1 MLKFFDECR
10 RLAEIV
16 EEKEA
21 DNISKAAQLIAESI
35 MNGGILQAYG
45 SGHSFAGA
53 MEAAGRARGLIPS
66 KTIDDPAL
74 GMYERIEGVGEIL
87 SEKMSVH
94 PHDIFVFISNSGR
107 NPQVIEMAENVK
119 KQGNNLIVVTALDSS
134 KNSISRHSSGKLLYE
149 FADVVLDNHSCFG
162 DAALEVDGLDSKV
175 CGTSTVMGSL
185 LLQQMIYEAVVIMLE
200 KGYTPPIY
208 KSANIDGGPEYN
220 LAIERKYADRIFKI

>member
-53 MEAAGRARGLIPS
+53 MEVAGRAGGLIPS

-119 KQGNNLIVVTALDSS
+119 K
-134 KNSISRHSSGKLLYE
+134 
-149 FADVVLDNHSCFG
+149 
-162 DAALEVDGLDSKV
+162 
-175 CGTSTVMGSL
+175 
-185 LLQQMIYEAVVIMLE
+185 
-200 KGYTPPIY
+200 
-208 KSANIDGGPEYN
+208 
-220 LAIERKYADRIFKI
+220 